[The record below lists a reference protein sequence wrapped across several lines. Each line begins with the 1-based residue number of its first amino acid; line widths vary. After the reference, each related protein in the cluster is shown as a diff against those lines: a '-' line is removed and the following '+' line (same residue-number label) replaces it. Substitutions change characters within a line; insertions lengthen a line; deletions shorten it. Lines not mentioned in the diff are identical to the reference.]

1 MSEFIAKAVQI
12 LQQSNTQGLTNLE
25 FDGKKFKWLNDLAE
39 LKKFFQ
45 DSLAIK
51 GKWTSPSGSAKRFKE
66 QNSLLTVNWY
76 YKKQGTIL
84 LQGPEGD
91 GLKMN

>member
-1 MSEFIAKAVQI
+1 MPEFIAKAVQS
-12 LQQSNTQGLTNLE
+12 LRQSNTQGLTNLE
-25 FDGKKFKWLNDLAE
+25 FDGKKLKWLNDLAE
-39 LKKFFQ
+39 FFQ

-84 LQGPEGD
+84 LQGPEANS
-91 GLKMN
+91 LKMD